1 VQRALIDRSGGH
13 VVVLHPGEMG
23 AAVAAAA
30 VRAGARVVWCADGR
44 GPATAARA
52 EQAGLVRTESLA
64 EALDGAGTVLS
75 ICPPAAADV
84 TADAVLALGFTGI
97 FVDANAVSP
106 ERASR
111 IGERVTAAGGT
122 AVDGALFG
130 SRRDRPGSRFALSGA
145 GAPAVAALFGEGNG
159 LTATVLDG
167 DVGAASALKMAH
179 STFQKAARPLAAL
192 AFALAAEHGVT
203 EQLLDEA
210 QDSRSPLAEPGM
222 VSVAA
227 SKAWRWEPELHEV
240 MATLDASGLPSGM
253 VAEAAA
259 LLAAWEPMRDDRS
272 APLTAALAAL
282 RRVSPPG

>member
-1 VQRALIDRSGGH
+1 LIDLSAGH
-13 VVVLHPGEMG
+13 VVLLHPGEMG

-64 EALDGAGTVLS
+64 AALDGAAAVLS
-75 ICPPAAADV
+75 ICPPAMADT
-84 TADAVLALGFTGI
+84 TADAVLALGFTGT

-106 ERASR
+106 ERAR
-111 IGERVTAAGGT
+111 AIGERVTAAGGT

-130 SRRDRPGSRFALSGA
+130 PRGDRPDVRFLLSGVA
-145 GAPAVAALFGEGNG
+145 APAVAALFGEGSG
-159 LTATVLDG
+159 VTATVLDG
-167 DVGAASALKMAH
+167 AVGAASALKMAH

-203 EQLLDEA
+203 EQLLEEA
-210 QDSRSPLAEPGM
+210 AGAASPLTQPAM

-227 SKAWRWEPELHEV
+227 SKAWRWEPELREV
-240 MATLDASGLPSGM
+240 VATLDATGLPSGM
-253 VAEAAA
+253 VAEAAT
-259 LLAAWEPMRDDRS
+259 LLAAWETLRDDRS
-272 APLTAALAAL
+272 APLADTLAAL
-282 RRVSPPG
+282 RRVSRPE